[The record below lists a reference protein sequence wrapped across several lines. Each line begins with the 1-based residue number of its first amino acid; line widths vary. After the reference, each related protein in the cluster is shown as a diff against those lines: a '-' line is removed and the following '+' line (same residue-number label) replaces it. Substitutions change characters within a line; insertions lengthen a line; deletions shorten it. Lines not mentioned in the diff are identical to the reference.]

1 VTGRFGYL
9 DPPNDEVIAQVRAK
23 PAMLAVG
30 MQDRAIPA
38 DITIGAFREA
48 FGDRPVIELPNAGH
62 FCQEDAP
69 EALVALIQHLVR
81 ST

>member
-1 VTGRFGYL
+1 M
-9 DPPNDEVIAQVRAK
+9 IAQVRSK
-23 PAMLAVG
+23 PAMLAIG
-30 MQDRAIPA
+30 MRDRAIPS

-48 FGDRPVIELPNAGH
+48 FGDRPVVELPNAGH

-69 EALVALIQHLVR
+69 EALVALIQNLVQ